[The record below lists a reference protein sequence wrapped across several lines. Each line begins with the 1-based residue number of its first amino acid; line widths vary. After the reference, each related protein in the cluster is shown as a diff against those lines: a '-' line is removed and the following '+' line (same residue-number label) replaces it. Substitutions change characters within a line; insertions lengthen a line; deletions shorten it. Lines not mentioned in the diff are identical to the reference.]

1 VGSRWLKPRYL
12 LAVRVAVL
20 DDYHRI
26 AHTLADWS
34 ALGVEVAFFDR
45 PLTREQLPEVLAG
58 FDTLVLMR
66 ERTAFPRELLERL
79 PDLELVVTTGMRN
92 ASLDVEYLR
101 SRGVRVC
108 GTGIPGY
115 GPRDKLGSGNQ
126 GAPAGPPTAAPPGPP
141 TAPPPGLPSTIEL
154 AWALI
159 FALFKRVPYEDR
171 AIRVGVWQS
180 GLPRTLAG
188 ATLGLLGVGRLG
200 AQMVGPAR
208 AFGME
213 VIAWS
218 QNLTPERAAEAG
230 ALAVTR
236 DELLSRS
243 DVLSIHLVLSD
254 RTRGLIGV
262 EELSQMRPSAFLVN
276 TSRGPIVEQRALV
289 DALRSQQIAGAG
301 LDVYDVEPLPADS
314 ELLGLENTVLTP
326 HLGYVSRE
334 GLAEMYEQV
343 VEDLAAY
350 LRGEPI
356 RVIA

>member
-1 VGSRWLKPRYL
+1 VAFGGSPPTQAAIL

-34 ALGVEVAFFDR
+34 SLGVEVAFFDR
-45 PLTREQLPEVLAG
+45 SLTREQLPEALAG

-66 ERTAFPRELLERL
+66 ERTAFLRELLEQL

-92 ASLDVEYLR
+92 ASLDIEYLR
-101 SRGVRVC
+101 ARGVRVC

-115 GPRDKLGSGNQ
+115 GSRDKL
-126 GAPAGPPTAAPPGPP
+126 A
-141 TAPPPGLPSTIEL
+141 STIEL

-159 FALFKRVPYEDR
+159 FALFKRVPHEDR
-171 AIRVGVWQS
+171 AIRAGIWQA
-180 GLPRTLAG
+180 GLPRNLAG
-188 ATLGLLGVGRLG
+188 ARLGLLGLGRLG

-236 DELLSRS
+236 DELLALS
-243 DVLSIHLVLSD
+243 DVLSIHLVLSE
-254 RTRGLIGV
+254 RTRGLIGAA
-262 EELSQMRPSAFLVN
+262 ELDRMQPSAFLVN
-276 TSRGPIVEQRALV
+276 TSRGPIVDQRALV
-289 DALRSQQIAGAG
+289 DALRSGRIAGAG

>member
-1 VGSRWLKPRYL
+1 
-12 LAVRVAVL
+12 VRVAVL

-34 ALGVEVAFFDR
+34 SLGVEVAFFDR
-45 PLTREQLPEVLAG
+45 PMPREQLAGALAG
-58 FDTLVLMR
+58 FDSLVLMR

-92 ASLDVEYLR
+92 SLLDVEYLR

-115 GPRDKLGSGNQ
+115 GSRDKLGAS
-126 GAPAGPPTAAPPGPP
+126 GAPEPR
-141 TAPPPGLPSTIEL
+141 GLPSTIEL

-171 AIRVGVWQS
+171 AIRAGVWQA
-180 GLPRTLAG
+180 GMPRNLAG
-188 ATLGLLGVGRLG
+188 ATLGLLGLGRLG

-208 AFGME
+208 TFGMD

-236 DELLSRS
+236 DELLARS
-243 DVLSIHLVLSD
+243 DVLSIHLVLSE
-254 RTRGLIGV
+254 RTRGLIGA
-262 EELSQMRPSAFLVN
+262 EELGQMQRSAFLVN
-276 TSRGPIVEQRALV
+276 TSRGPIVDQRALV
-289 DALRSQQIAGAG
+289 ETLRSGRIAGAG

-314 ELLGLENTVLTP
+314 ELLDLENAVLTP

-334 GLAEMYEQV
+334 GLAEMYEQA

>member
-1 VGSRWLKPRYL
+1 MASGVGPPTQAAIL

-34 ALGVEVAFFDR
+34 SLGVEVAYFDR
-45 PLTREQLPEVLAG
+45 PLKRAELPAALAG

-66 ERTAFPRELLERL
+66 ERTAFPREVLEQL

-92 ASLDVEYLR
+92 ASLDIEYLR

-115 GPRDKLGSGNQ
+115 GSRDKLSVSGATEPQ
-126 GAPAGPPTAAPPGPP
+126 
-141 TAPPPGLPSTIEL
+141 GLPSTIEL

-171 AIRVGVWQS
+171 AIRAGIWQA
-180 GLPRTLAG
+180 GLPRNLAG
-188 ATLGLLGVGRLG
+188 ATLGLLGLGRLG
-200 AQMVGPAR
+200 GQMVGPAR

-218 QNLTPERAAEAG
+218 QNLTPARAAEAG
-230 ALAVTR
+230 AIAVTR
-236 DELLSRS
+236 DELLTRS
-243 DVLSIHLVLSD
+243 DVLSIHLVLSE
-254 RTRGLIGV
+254 RTRGLIGA
-262 EELSQMRPSAFLVN
+262 EELAKMQPSAFLVN
-276 TSRGPIVEQRALV
+276 TSRGPIVDQRALV
-289 DALRSQQIAGAG
+289 DALRSHGIAGAG

>member
-1 VGSRWLKPRYL
+1 M
-12 LAVRVAVL
+12 AVRVAVL

-34 ALGVEVAFFDR
+34 SLGVEVAFFDR
-45 PLTREQLPEVLAG
+45 PLTREQLLAVLAD

-66 ERTAFPRELLERL
+66 ERTAFPRDLLEQL
-79 PDLELVVTTGMRN
+79 PELEFVVTTGMRN
-92 ASLDVEYLR
+92 DSLDIEYLR

-115 GPRDKLGSGNQ
+115 GPATTPSR
-126 GAPAGPPTAAPPGPP
+126 
-141 TAPPPGLPSTIEL
+141 GLPSTIEL

-171 AIRVGVWQS
+171 AIRAGVWQA
-180 GLPRTLAG
+180 GLPRNLAG
-188 ATLGLLGVGRLG
+188 ATLGLLGLGRLG

-208 AFGME
+208 AFGLE

-218 QNLTPERAAEAG
+218 QNLTPERAAEVG
-230 ALAVTR
+230 ALAVSR
-236 DELLSRS
+236 DELLARS
-243 DVLSIHLVLSD
+243 DVLSIHLVLSE
-254 RTRGLIGV
+254 RTRGLIAA
-262 EELSQMRPSAFLVN
+262 EELAQMQPSAFLVN
-276 TSRGPIVEQRALV
+276 TSRGPIVDQRALV
-289 DALRSQQIAGAG
+289 DALRSGQIAGAG
-301 LDVYDVEPLPADS
+301 LDVYEVEPLPADS

-326 HLGYVSRE
+326 HLGYVSRD
-334 GLAEMYEQV
+334 GLAEMYEQA

>member
-1 VGSRWLKPRYL
+1 M
-12 LAVRVAVL
+12 RVAVL

-26 AHTLADWS
+26 AHALADWS
-34 ALGVEVAFFDR
+34 SLGVEVDFFDR
-45 PLTREQLPEVLAG
+45 SMTREQLPGALAG

-66 ERTAFPRELLERL
+66 ERTAFPRELLEQL
-79 PDLELVVTTGMRN
+79 PDLEFVVTTGMRN
-92 ASLDVEYLR
+92 ALLDIDYLR
-101 SRGVRVC
+101 ARGVRVC

-115 GPRDKLGSGNQ
+115 GSRDKLGSGNQ
-126 GAPAGPPTAAPPGPP
+126 SAP

-171 AIRVGVWQS
+171 AIRAGIWQA
-180 GLPRTLAG
+180 GLPRNLAG
-188 ATLGLLGVGRLG
+188 ATLGLLGLGRLG

-208 AFGME
+208 AFGMD

-218 QNLTPERAAEAG
+218 QNLTPERAAEVG

-236 DELLSRS
+236 DEILARS
-243 DVLSIHLVLSD
+243 DVLSVHLVLSE
-254 RTRGLIGV
+254 RTRGLIGA
-262 EELSQMRPSAFLVN
+262 EELDRMQPSAFLVN
-276 TSRGPIVEQRALV
+276 TSRGPIVDQRALV
-289 DALRSQQIAGAG
+289 GALRSGRIAGAG

-314 ELLGLENTVLTP
+314 ELLSLENTVLTP